1 MGLRYRDELLARGD
15 GNEIV
20 HHARPSQS
28 SSRKWPTSTDSRVE
42 KSTVLMDLL
51 KIMIALPVDAIC
63 QSGRCCVSDLADQIA
78 VNTLPCISKI
88 RYVASELLGELESP
102 CLVLD
107 PMSGEINPDNH
118 SDRAIGYLCES
129 CAGLLTAR

>member
-1 MGLRYRDELLARGD
+1 MGLRYRDELLAKGD
-15 GNEIV
+15 GNANV
-20 HHARPSQS
+20 LQARPSQS

-63 QSGRCCVSDLADQIA
+63 QSSCCTTDLADQVA